1 MSCDLHRTCHLLNNG
16 TNPSCFQRGLV
27 HCDLLCTGHLH
38 SPDAMWVPPIEHGP
52 RGGIDGDPTVAK
64 TYATCGEGREA
75 DVSAV
80 TNVSEA
86 PETRSGERGVD

>member
-1 MSCDLHRTCHLLNNG
+1 
-16 TNPSCFQRGLV
+16 
-27 HCDLLCTGHLH
+27 
-38 SPDAMWVPPIEHGP
+38 MWVPPIEHGP

-64 TYATCGEGREA
+64 TYATCGDGREA